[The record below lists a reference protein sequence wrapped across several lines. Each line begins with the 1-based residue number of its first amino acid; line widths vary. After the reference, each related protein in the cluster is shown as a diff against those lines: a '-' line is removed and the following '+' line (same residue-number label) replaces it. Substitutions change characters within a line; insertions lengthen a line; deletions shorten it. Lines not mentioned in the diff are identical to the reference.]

1 MTDIA
6 EQIESAKFYLT
17 QKGELSGCTS
27 YIQRK
32 LECGFNR
39 AAAILEALEHQGFI
53 SEPDDKGRR
62 RLQTGAISPH
72 E

>member
-6 EQIESAKFYLT
+6 EQIESAKFYLQ

-27 YIQRK
+27 FVQRK
-32 LECGFNR
+32 LQCGYNR

-53 SEPDDKGRR
+53 TEPDDKGTRH
-62 RLQTGAISPH
+62 LVGGGKDS
-72 E
+72 